1 MFQEDHYCQWL
12 RQVEEAKTGAQNR
25 RPGGRMLEILVVLN
39 DSYPRAVTESMER
52 KGCCMRELEV
62 RPAGLGPDC
71 VGTGRVSKNGGDKNK
86 AEIQV
91 SLNKRS

>member
-1 MFQEDHYCQWL
+1 
-12 RQVEEAKTGAQNR
+12 
-25 RPGGRMLEILVVLN
+25 MLEILVVLN
-39 DSYPRAVTESMER
+39 DSYPRAVTESVER

-71 VGTGRVSKNGGDKNK
+71 VGTGWVSKNGGGDKNK

-91 SLNKRS
+91 SLNKKS